1 MRITNKIMQNN
12 TLYNINQNKILQDKL
27 NTQITTKKKVTKPS
41 DDPVVAIR
49 SLRLRS
55 NLSQVSQYNEKNIP
69 DAEQWLEL
77 TESAIQS
84 TVDVV
89 SGMITEFQR
98 GSKSNLQT
106 SDRAVILE
114 SLKQLRDEVYATGD
128 SDFAGRTIFT
138 GYRTDTKLSFTEDT
152 TQEYVINE
160 QITSQAIDTQTYVDM
175 GTLTTLNE
183 TNYNSADMSTEQDVE
198 MYQIHRIR
206 LAYENLDAG
215 MVPTISQAIGYDEN
229 GDTIYQSLGN
239 VTTISLEGD
248 VDPYRVVSDSDYEDA
263 DGNALYDANAII
275 FVPETGEL
283 LFGPEALKDVQALDP
298 AQEIKI
304 TYQKSE
310 WADNDLRPEHYFAC
324 SSNGIDYNA
333 EYLTKVGTTAK
344 QVIEYDVGFNQQ
356 LQVNTTADEVYLHGV
371 GRAVDEALDLLD
383 QMDKIDATVAKL
395 ESMVDNDAYDQDV
408 VAAKLAAAKK
418 AQTYMEDTL
427 QKTFESGITEM
438 QGYLD
443 TVNMAYT
450 TVGNRS
456 LRLTLI
462 ENRLGNQQTAFETLT
477 SENEDADIA
486 DLAVQL
492 SSAELTYDAALA
504 ATGKLLQTSLMNY
517 I

>member
-69 DAEQWLEL
+69 DAEQWLSL

-98 GSKSNLQT
+98 GSKSNLQP

-128 SDFAGRTIFT
+128 SDYAGRTIFT
-138 GYRTDTKLSFTEDT
+138 GYRTDTKLSFTADT
-152 TQEYVINE
+152 RKEYTISE
-160 QITSQAIDTQTYVDM
+160 QLSNADIDTKTYVDM
-175 GTLTTLNE
+175 GKLPTLNE
-183 TNYNSADMSTEQDVE
+183 TNFNDATMTSEQEVDTYE
-198 MYQIHRIR
+198 IHRIR
-206 LAYENLDAG
+206 LAYDKLSEN
-215 MVPTISQAIGYDEN
+215 MVPTIHQAIGYDAD
-229 GDTIYQSLGN
+229 GKTLYQSLGT
-239 VTTISLEGD
+239 VTTMSINGTD
-248 VDPYRVVSDSDYEDA
+248 DPYRVVSDPDYSGYNA
-263 DGNALYDANAII
+263 DAII

-283 LFGPEALKDVQALDP
+283 LLGDTAYKAIQALEP
-298 AQEIKI
+298 AQEIKV
-304 TYQKSE
+304 TYQKE
-310 WADNDLRPEHYFAC
+310 KWMDGDLRPEHYFAC
-324 SSNGIDYNA
+324 SSDGIDYNA
-333 EYLTKVGTTAK
+333 EYLTKKGNTEK

-356 LQVNTTADEVYLHGV
+356 LQVNTTADEVFLHGI

-383 QMDKIDATVAKL
+383 KMYKIDAVVNKL
-395 ESMVDNDAYDQDV
+395 EAMAKSDAYDKTAV
-408 VAAKLAAAKK
+408 EAKLAAAKK

-427 QKTFESGITEM
+427 QKTFEGGITEM

-443 TVNMAYT
+443 KVNMAYT

-462 ENRLGNQQTAFETLT
+462 ENRLGNQQTSFETLT

-486 DLAVQL
+486 ELAVQL

>member
-77 TESAIQS
+77 TESAVQS

-89 SGMITEFQR
+89 TNMITEFQR

-128 SDFAGRTIFT
+128 ADFAGRTIFT
-138 GYRTDTKLSFTEDT
+138 GYRTDTKLSFTADT
-152 TQEYVINE
+152 TQEYIINE
-160 QITSQAIDTQTYVDM
+160 QVNNTCIDSQIYVDT
-175 GTLTTLNE
+175 GKLTTLNE
-183 TNYNSADMSTEQDVE
+183 TNFNNADMTTEQDVDRYE
-198 MYQIHRIR
+198 VHRIR
-206 LAYENLDAG
+206 LAYEDLDDG

-229 GDTIYQSLGN
+229 GKTVYASLGN
-239 VTTISLEGD
+239 VTTMSATGD
-248 VDPYRVVSDSDYEDA
+248 TDPYRVVA
-263 DGNALYDANAII
+263 DPEYDAYDPDAII

-283 LFGPEALKDVQALDP
+283 LLGKTAHTALQALDP

-310 WADNDLRPEHYFAC
+310 WKDNDLRPEHYFAC

-333 EYLTKVGTTAK
+333 EYMTKVGTSAK

-356 LQVNTTADEVYLHGV
+356 LQVNTTADEVYLHGI
-371 GRAVDEALDLLD
+371 GRAVDEMLVMLDEL
-383 QMDKIDATVAKL
+383 DKIDATVAKL
-395 ESMVDNDAYDQDV
+395 EGMVGNENYNQDEV
-408 VAAKLAAAKK
+408 EAKLAAAEK
-418 AQTYMEDTL
+418 AQTYMKDMI
-427 QKTFESGITEM
+427 QRNFENGITEM

-450 TVGNRS
+450 TIGNRS
-456 LRLTLI
+456 LRLELI

>member
-89 SGMITEFQR
+89 SNMITEFQR

-160 QITSQAIDTQTYVDM
+160 QITNTDIDTQTYVDM
-175 GTLTTLNE
+175 GELTTLNE
-183 TNYNSADMSTEQDVE
+183 TNYNSADMTTEQEVE
-198 MYQIHRIR
+198 MYEIHRIR
-206 LAYENLDAG
+206 LAYENLDDG
-215 MVPTISQAIGYDEN
+215 MVPTINQAIGYDEN
-229 GDTIYQSLGN
+229 GKTLYQSLGT
-239 VTTISLEGD
+239 VTTMSANGAT
-248 VDPYRVVSDSDYEDA
+248 DPYRVVSDPNYADYDP
-263 DGNALYDANAII
+263 DAII

-283 LFGPEALKDVQALDP
+283 LLGETAYTAMQALDP

-333 EYLTKVGTTAK
+333 EYLTKVGNTAK

-356 LQVNTTADEVYLHGV
+356 LQVNTTADEVYLHGI

-383 QMDKIDATVAKL
+383 QMDKIDAVVAKL
-395 ESMVDNDAYDQDV
+395 EGMVGNEAYDQDTV
-408 VAAKLAAAKK
+408 EAKLAAAKK

>member
-77 TESAIQS
+77 TESAIQT

-89 SGMITEFQR
+89 ANMITEFQR

-138 GYRTDTKLSFTEDT
+138 GYRTDTKLSFNEDT

-160 QITSQAIDTQTYVDM
+160 QLTPQSIDTQTYVDM
-175 GTLTTLNE
+175 GELTTVNE
-183 TNYNSADMSTEQDVE
+183 TNYNSADMTTEQQVDK
-198 MYQIHRIR
+198 YQIHRIR
-206 LAYENLDAG
+206 LAYENLDEG
-215 MVPTISQAIGYDEN
+215 MVPTVQQAIGHDAEGKTLYA
-229 GDTIYQSLGN
+229 SLGN
-239 VTTISLEGD
+239 VTTVSLAGD
-248 VDPYRVVSDSDYEDA
+248 VDPYRVVSDPAYGDYNEDA
-263 DGNALYDANAII
+263 IV

-283 LFGPEALKDVQALDP
+283 LFGPAALESVQALDP

-304 TYQKSE
+304 TYQKSK
-310 WADNDLRPEHYFAC
+310 WADTDLRPEHYFAC
-324 SSNGIDYNA
+324 SSNGIEYNA
-333 EYLTKVGTTAK
+333 EYLTKAGNTAK

-356 LQVNTTADEVYLHGV
+356 LQVNTTADEVYIHGI

-383 QMDKIDATVAKL
+383 KMDKIDAAVAKL
-395 ESMVDNDAYDQDV
+395 EGMIGNAAYDQKAV
-408 VAAKLAAAKK
+408 EEKLAAAKK

-427 QKTFESGITEM
+427 QRTFESGITEM

-462 ENRLGNQQTAFETLT
+462 ENRLGNQQTAFQTLT
-477 SENEDADIA
+477 SENEDADLA

>member
-69 DAEQWLEL
+69 DAEQWIEL
-77 TESAIQS
+77 TESAVQS

-89 SGMITEFQR
+89 TGMINEFQR
-98 GSKSNLQT
+98 GSKSNLQP

-138 GYRTDTKLSFTEDT
+138 GYRTDTKLSFTEET
-152 TQEYVINE
+152 TKEYVINE
-160 QITSQAIDTQTYVDM
+160 QITNTEIDTQTYVDM
-175 GTLTTLNE
+175 GKLETLNE
-183 TNYNSADMSTEQDVE
+183 TNFNSADMTTEQQVDIYE
-198 MYQIHRIR
+198 IHRIR
-206 LAYENLDAG
+206 LAYENVDAG
-215 MVPTISQAIGYDEN
+215 MVPTISQAIGSDEN
-229 GDTIYQSLGN
+229 GKTIYQSLGN
-239 VTTISLEGD
+239 VTVMSANGATN
-248 VDPYRVVSDSDYEDA
+248 PYTEITKQPDA
-263 DGNALYDANAII
+263 IYFI
-275 FVPETGEL
+275 PETGEL
-283 LFGPEALKDVQALDP
+283 LLGDNAYKNLQALDP
-298 AQEIKI
+298 AQEIKV
-304 TYQKSE
+304 TYQKSKWE
-310 WADNDLRPEHYFAC
+310 DNDLRPEHYFAC
-324 SSNGIDYNA
+324 SSEGIDYNA
-333 EYLTKVGTTAK
+333 EYLTKVGKTKK

-356 LQVNTTADEVYLHGV
+356 LQVNTTADEVYLHGI

-383 QMDKIDATVAKL
+383 RLEKIDAVVTKL
-395 ESMVDNDAYDQDV
+395 EGMVGNEAYDQATV
-408 VAAKLAAAKK
+408 EAKLNAAKK
-418 AQTYMEDTL
+418 AQTYMEDTV

-443 TVNMAYT
+443 KVNMAYT
-450 TVGNRS
+450 TIGNRS

>member
-77 TESAIQS
+77 TESAVQS

-89 SGMITEFQR
+89 SSMITEFQR
-98 GSKSNLQT
+98 GSKSNLQP
-106 SDRAVILE
+106 SDRAIILE
-114 SLKQLRDEVYATGD
+114 SLEQLRDEVYATGD

-138 GYRTDTKLSFTEDT
+138 GYRTDTKLSFTSET
-152 TQEYVINE
+152 TKEYVINE
-160 QITSQAIDTQTYVDM
+160 QITNVDLDTQTYGDM
-175 GTLTTLNE
+175 GKLTTLNE
-183 TNYNSADMSTEQDVE
+183 SNFSNADMTSEQEVDRYE
-198 MYQIHRIR
+198 IHRIR
-206 LAYENLDAG
+206 LAYENLDDG
-215 MVPTISQAIGYDEN
+215 MVPTINQAIGFDEN
-229 GDTIYQSLGN
+229 GKTLYSSLGT
-239 VTTISLEGD
+239 VTTMSANGTT
-248 VDPYRVVSDSDYEDA
+248 DPYKAISEA
-263 DGNALYDANAII
+263 GNEEAIF

-283 LFGPEALKDVQALDP
+283 LLGSKIYSDLQELDP

-304 TYQKSE
+304 TYQKSK

-324 SSNGIDYNA
+324 SSEGVDYNA
-333 EYLTKVGTTAK
+333 EYLTRVGKTQK

-356 LQVNTTADEVYLHGV
+356 LQVNTTADEVYLHGI

-383 QMDKIDATVAKL
+383 RLDKIDAVVAKL
-395 ESMVDNDAYDQDV
+395 EGMVGNENYDQEQV
-408 VAAKLAAAKK
+408 EAKLAAAKK
-418 AQTYMEDTL
+418 AQTYMEDTV
-427 QKTFESGITEM
+427 QRTFESGITEM

-450 TVGNRS
+450 TIGNRS

-492 SSAELTYDAALA
+492 SSAELTYNASLA

>member
-69 DAEQWLEL
+69 DAEQWIEL
-77 TESAIQS
+77 TESAVQS

-89 SGMITEFQR
+89 TGMINEFQR
-98 GSKSNLQT
+98 GSKSNLQP

-114 SLKQLRDEVYATGD
+114 SLKQYRDEVYATGD

-138 GYRTDTKLSFTEDT
+138 GYRTDTKLSFTEET
-152 TQEYVINE
+152 TKEYVINE
-160 QITSQAIDTQTYVDM
+160 QITNTEIDTQTYVDM
-175 GTLTTLNE
+175 GKLETLNE
-183 TNYNSADMSTEQDVE
+183 TNFNSADMTTEQQVDIYE
-198 MYQIHRIR
+198 IHRIR
-206 LAYENLDAG
+206 LAYENVDAG
-215 MVPTISQAIGYDEN
+215 MVPTISQAIGSDEN
-229 GDTIYQSLGN
+229 GKTIYQSLGN
-239 VTTISLEGD
+239 VTVMSANGATN
-248 VDPYRVVSDSDYEDA
+248 PYTEITKQP
-263 DGNALYDANAII
+263 GAIYFI
-275 FVPETGEL
+275 PETGEL
-283 LFGPEALKDVQALDP
+283 LLGDNAYKNLQALDP
-298 AQEIKI
+298 AQEIKV
-304 TYQKSE
+304 TYQKSKWE
-310 WADNDLRPEHYFAC
+310 DNDLRPEHYFAC
-324 SSNGIDYNA
+324 SSEGIDYNA
-333 EYLTKVGTTAK
+333 EYLTKAGKTQK

-356 LQVNTTADEVYLHGV
+356 IQVNTTADEVYFHGI

-383 QMDKIDATVAKL
+383 RLEKIDAVVTKL
-395 ESMVDNDAYDQDV
+395 EGMVGNEAYDQATV
-408 VAAKLAAAKK
+408 EAKLNAAKK
-418 AQTYMEDTL
+418 AQTYMEDTV

-443 TVNMAYT
+443 KVNMAYT
-450 TVGNRS
+450 TIGNRS

>member
-55 NLSQVSQYNEKNIP
+55 NLSQVTQYNEKNIP
-69 DAEQWLEL
+69 DAEQWIEL
-77 TESAIQS
+77 TESAVQS

-89 SGMITEFQR
+89 TGMINEFQR
-98 GSKSNLQT
+98 GSKSNLQP

-114 SLKQLRDEVYATGD
+114 SLKQYRDEVYATGD

-138 GYRTDTKLSFTEDT
+138 GYRTDTKLSFTEET
-152 TQEYVINE
+152 TKEYVINE
-160 QITSQAIDTQTYVDM
+160 QITNTEIDTQTYVDM
-175 GTLTTLNE
+175 GKLETLNE
-183 TNYNSADMSTEQDVE
+183 TNFDSADMTTEQQVDTYE
-198 MYQIHRIR
+198 IHRIR
-206 LAYENLDAG
+206 LAYENVDAG

-229 GDTIYQSLGN
+229 GKTIYQSLGN
-239 VTTISLEGD
+239 VTVMSANGATN
-248 VDPYRVVSDSDYEDA
+248 PYTEITKQPDA
-263 DGNALYDANAII
+263 IYFI
-275 FVPETGEL
+275 PETGEL
-283 LFGPEALKDVQALDP
+283 LLGDNAYKNLQALDP
-298 AQEIKI
+298 AQEIKV

-310 WADNDLRPEHYFAC
+310 WADGDLRPEHYFSC
-324 SSNGIDYNA
+324 SSDGIDYNA
-333 EYLTKVGTTAK
+333 EYLTKVGKTQK

-356 LQVNTTADEVYLHGV
+356 LQVNTTADEVYFHGI
-371 GRAVDEALDLLD
+371 GRAVDEALELLD
-383 QMDKIDATVAKL
+383 RLEKIDAVVTKL
-395 ESMVDNDAYDQDV
+395 EGMVGNDAYDQTTV
-408 VAAKLAAAKK
+408 EEKLNAAKK
-418 AQTYMEDTL
+418 AQTYMEDTV

-443 TVNMAYT
+443 KVNMAYT
-450 TVGNRS
+450 TIGNRS

>member
-77 TESAIQS
+77 TESAVQS

-89 SGMITEFQR
+89 TNMITEFQR

-128 SDFAGRTIFT
+128 ADFAGRTIFT
-138 GYRTDTKLSFTEDT
+138 GYRTDTKLSFTADT
-152 TQEYVINE
+152 TQEYIINE
-160 QITSQAIDTQTYVDM
+160 QVNNTCIDSQIYVDT
-175 GTLTTLNE
+175 GKLTTLNE
-183 TNYNSADMSTEQDVE
+183 TNFNNADMTTEQEVDRYEV
-198 MYQIHRIR
+198 HRIR
-206 LAYENLDAG
+206 LAYEDLDDG
-215 MVPTISQAIGYDEN
+215 MVPTISQAIGFDEN
-229 GDTIYQSLGN
+229 GKTVYASLGN
-239 VTTISLEGD
+239 VTTMSATGD
-248 VDPYRVVSDSDYEDA
+248 TDPYRVVA
-263 DGNALYDANAII
+263 DPEYDAYDPDAII

-283 LFGPEALKDVQALDP
+283 LLGKTAHTALQALDP

-310 WADNDLRPEHYFAC
+310 WKDNDLRPEHYFAC

-333 EYLTKVGTTAK
+333 EYMTKVGTSAK

-356 LQVNTTADEVYLHGV
+356 LQVNTTADEVYLHGI
-371 GRAVDEALDLLD
+371 GRAVDEMLVMLDEL
-383 QMDKIDATVAKL
+383 DKIDATVAKL
-395 ESMVDNDAYDQDV
+395 EGMVGNENYNQDEV
-408 VAAKLAAAKK
+408 EAKLAAAEK
-418 AQTYMEDTL
+418 AQTYMKDMI
-427 QKTFESGITEM
+427 QRNFENGITEM

-450 TVGNRS
+450 TIGNRS
-456 LRLTLI
+456 LRLELI

>member
-69 DAEQWLEL
+69 DAEQWIEL
-77 TESAIQS
+77 TESAVQS

-89 SGMITEFQR
+89 TGMINEFQR
-98 GSKSNLQT
+98 GSKSNLQP

-114 SLKQLRDEVYATGD
+114 SLKQFRDEVYATGD

-138 GYRTDTKLSFTEDT
+138 GYRTDTKLSFTEET
-152 TQEYVINE
+152 TKKYVINE
-160 QITSQAIDTQTYVDM
+160 QITNTEIDTQTYVDM
-175 GTLTTLNE
+175 GKLETLNE
-183 TNYNSADMSTEQDVE
+183 TNFNSADMTTEQQVDIYE
-198 MYQIHRIR
+198 IHRIR
-206 LAYENLDAG
+206 LAYENVDAG
-215 MVPTISQAIGYDEN
+215 MVPTISQAIGSDEN
-229 GDTIYQSLGN
+229 GKTIYQSLGN
-239 VTTISLEGD
+239 VMVMSANGATN
-248 VDPYRVVSDSDYEDA
+248 PYTEITKQP
-263 DGNALYDANAII
+263 GAIYFI
-275 FVPETGEL
+275 PETGEL
-283 LFGPEALKDVQALDP
+283 LLGDNAYKNLQALDP
-298 AQEIKI
+298 AQEIKV
-304 TYQKSE
+304 TYQKSK

-324 SSNGIDYNA
+324 SSEGVDYNA
-333 EYLTKVGTTAK
+333 EYLTKVGKTQK

-356 LQVNTTADEVYLHGV
+356 LQVNTTADEVYFHGI
-371 GRAVDEALDLLD
+371 GRAVDEALELLD
-383 QMDKIDATVAKL
+383 RLEKIDAVVTKL
-395 ESMVDNDAYDQDV
+395 EGMVDNDAYDQATV
-408 VAAKLAAAKK
+408 EAKLNAAKK
-418 AQTYMEDTL
+418 AQTYMEDTV

-443 TVNMAYT
+443 KVNMAYT
-450 TVGNRS
+450 TIGNRS

>member
-77 TESAIQS
+77 TESAVQT

-89 SGMITEFQR
+89 ANMITEFQR

-138 GYRTDTKLSFTEDT
+138 GYRTDTKLSFNEAA

-160 QITSQAIDTQTYVDM
+160 QLTNQDIDTQTYVDM
-175 GTLTTLNE
+175 GKLTSLNE
-183 TNYNSADMSTEQDVE
+183 TNYNGADMTTEQDVE
-198 MYQIHRIR
+198 KYEIHRIR
-206 LAYENLDAG
+206 LAYENLDDG
-215 MVPTISQAIGYDEN
+215 MVPTINQAIGYDAD
-229 GDTIYQSLGN
+229 GKTLYASLGN
-239 VTTISLEGD
+239 VTTMSASGT
-248 VDPYRVVSDSDYEDA
+248 VDPYRVVSDPDYANYDA
-263 DGNALYDANAII
+263 DAII

-283 LFGPEALKDVQALDP
+283 LLGDTAYTAMQALDP

-304 TYQKSE
+304 TYQKSQ
-310 WADNDLRPEHYFAC
+310 WVDGDLRPEHYFAC
-324 SSNGIDYNA
+324 ESNGIEYNA
-333 EYLTKVGTTAK
+333 EYLTKVGNTAK

-356 LQVNTTADEVYLHGV
+356 LQVNTTADEVYIHGI
-371 GRAVDEALDLLD
+371 GRVVDEALDLLD
-383 QMDKIDATVAKL
+383 QMDKIDAVVAKL
-395 ESMVDNDAYDQDV
+395 EGMVDNVAYDQATV
-408 VAAKLAAAKK
+408 EAKLAAAKK

-427 QKTFESGITEM
+427 QRTFESGITEM

-450 TVGNRS
+450 TIGNRS

-477 SENEDADIA
+477 SENEDADLA

>member
-1 MRITNKIMQNN
+1 M
-12 TLYNINQNKILQDKL
+12 
-27 NTQITTKKKVTKPS
+27 
-41 DDPVVAIR
+41 AIR

-77 TESAIQS
+77 TESAVQS

-89 SGMITEFQR
+89 TNMITEFQR

-128 SDFAGRTIFT
+128 ADFAGRTIFT
-138 GYRTDTKLSFTEDT
+138 GYRTDTKLSFTADT
-152 TQEYVINE
+152 TQEYIINE
-160 QITSQAIDTQTYVDM
+160 QVNNTCIDSQIYVDT
-175 GTLTTLNE
+175 GKLTTLNE
-183 TNYNSADMSTEQDVE
+183 TNFNSADMTTEQEVDRYEV
-198 MYQIHRIR
+198 HRIR
-206 LAYENLDAG
+206 LAYEDLDDG
-215 MVPTISQAIGYDEN
+215 MVPTISQAIGFDEN
-229 GDTIYQSLGN
+229 GKTVYASLGN
-239 VTTISLEGD
+239 VTTMSATGD
-248 VDPYRVVSDSDYEDA
+248 TDPYRVVA
-263 DGNALYDANAII
+263 DPEYDAYDPDAII

-283 LFGPEALKDVQALDP
+283 LLGKTAHTALQALDP

-310 WADNDLRPEHYFAC
+310 WKDNDLRPEHYFAC

-333 EYLTKVGTTAK
+333 EYMTKVGTSAK

-356 LQVNTTADEVYLHGV
+356 LQVNTTADEVYLHGI
-371 GRAVDEALDLLD
+371 GRAVDEMLVMLDEL
-383 QMDKIDATVAKL
+383 DKIDATVAKL
-395 ESMVDNDAYDQDV
+395 EGMVGNENYNQDEV
-408 VAAKLAAAKK
+408 EAKLAAAEK
-418 AQTYMEDTL
+418 AQTYMKDMI
-427 QKTFESGITEM
+427 QRNFENGITEM

-450 TVGNRS
+450 TIGNRS
-456 LRLTLI
+456 LRLELI

>member
-77 TESAIQS
+77 TESAVQS

-89 SGMITEFQR
+89 TNMITEFQR

-128 SDFAGRTIFT
+128 ADFAGRTIFT
-138 GYRTDTKLSFTEDT
+138 GYRTDTKLSFTADT
-152 TQEYVINE
+152 TQEYIINE
-160 QITSQAIDTQTYVDM
+160 QVNNTCIDSQIYVDT
-175 GTLTTLNE
+175 GKLTTLNE
-183 TNYNSADMSTEQDVE
+183 TNFNSADMTTEQEVDRYEV
-198 MYQIHRIR
+198 HRIR
-206 LAYENLDAG
+206 LAYEDLDDG
-215 MVPTISQAIGYDEN
+215 MVPTISQAIGFDEN
-229 GDTIYQSLGN
+229 GKTVYASLGN
-239 VTTISLEGD
+239 VTTMSATGD
-248 VDPYRVVSDSDYEDA
+248 TDPYRVVA
-263 DGNALYDANAII
+263 DPEYDAYDPDAII

-283 LFGPEALKDVQALDP
+283 LLGKTAHTALQALDP

-310 WADNDLRPEHYFAC
+310 WKDNDLRPEHYFAC

-333 EYLTKVGTTAK
+333 EYMTKVGTSAK

-356 LQVNTTADEVYLHGV
+356 LQVNTTADEVYLHGI
-371 GRAVDEALDLLD
+371 GRAVDEMLVMLDEL
-383 QMDKIDATVAKL
+383 DKIDATVAKL
-395 ESMVDNDAYDQDV
+395 EGMVGNENYNQDEV
-408 VAAKLAAAKK
+408 EAKLAAAEK
-418 AQTYMEDTL
+418 AQTYMKDMI
-427 QKTFESGITEM
+427 QRNFENGITEM

-450 TVGNRS
+450 TIGNRS
-456 LRLTLI
+456 LRLELI

>member
-69 DAEQWLEL
+69 DAEQWIEL
-77 TESAIQS
+77 TESAVQS

-89 SGMITEFQR
+89 TGMINEFQR
-98 GSKSNLQT
+98 GSKSNLQP

-138 GYRTDTKLSFTEDT
+138 GYRTDTKLSFTEET
-152 TQEYVINE
+152 TKEYVINE
-160 QITSQAIDTQTYVDM
+160 QITNTEIDTQTYVDM
-175 GTLTTLNE
+175 GKLETLNE
-183 TNYNSADMSTEQDVE
+183 TNFNSADMTTEQQVDIYE
-198 MYQIHRIR
+198 IHRIR
-206 LAYENLDAG
+206 LAYENVDAG
-215 MVPTISQAIGYDEN
+215 MVPTISQAIGSDEN
-229 GDTIYQSLGN
+229 GKTIYQSLGN
-239 VTTISLEGD
+239 VTVMSANGATN
-248 VDPYRVVSDSDYEDA
+248 PYTEITKQPDA
-263 DGNALYDANAII
+263 IYFI
-275 FVPETGEL
+275 PETGEL
-283 LFGPEALKDVQALDP
+283 LLGDNAYKNLQALDP
-298 AQEIKI
+298 AQEIKV
-304 TYQKSE
+304 TYQKSK

-324 SSNGIDYNA
+324 SSEGIDYNA
-333 EYLTKVGTTAK
+333 EYLTKVGKTKK

-356 LQVNTTADEVYLHGV
+356 LQVNTTADEVYLHGI

-383 QMDKIDATVAKL
+383 RLEKIDAVVTKL
-395 ESMVDNDAYDQDV
+395 EGMVGNDAYDQTAV
-408 VAAKLAAAKK
+408 EAKLNAAKK
-418 AQTYMEDTL
+418 AQTYMEDTV

-443 TVNMAYT
+443 KVNMAYT
-450 TVGNRS
+450 TIGNRS

>member
-77 TESAIQS
+77 TESAVQS

-89 SGMITEFQR
+89 TSMINEFQR

-106 SDRAVILE
+106 SDRAIILE

-138 GYRTDTKLSFTEDT
+138 GYRTDMKLSFTAET

-160 QITSQAIDTQTYVDM
+160 QITNNDIDTQTYVDM
-175 GTLTTLNE
+175 GKLTSLNE
-183 TNYNSADMSTEQDVE
+183 TNFNSADMTTEQDVE
-198 MYQIHRIR
+198 RYEIHRIR
-206 LAYENLDAG
+206 LAYENLDDG
-215 MVPTISQAIGYDEN
+215 MVPTVHQAIGYDTD
-229 GDTIYQSLGN
+229 GKTLYQSLGN
-239 VTTISLEGD
+239 VTTMSISGD
-248 VDPYRVVSDSDYEDA
+248 TDPYRVVSDPNYAGYNA
-263 DGNALYDANAII
+263 DAII

-283 LFGPEALKDVQALDP
+283 LLGDTAYKAMQALDP

-304 TYQKSE
+304 TYQKSK
-310 WADNDLRPEHYFAC
+310 WADNDLRPEHYFSC

-333 EYLTKVGTTAK
+333 EYLTRVGKTTK

-356 LQVNTTADEVYLHGV
+356 IQVNTTADEVYFHGV

-383 QMDKIDATVAKL
+383 RLDKIDAVVAKL
-395 ESMVDNDAYDQDV
+395 EGMVGNENYDQTEV
-408 VAAKLAAAKK
+408 EAKIAAAKK
-418 AQTYMEDTL
+418 AQTYMEDTI

-443 TVNMAYT
+443 KVNMAYT
-450 TVGNRS
+450 TIGNRS

>member
-55 NLSQVSQYNEKNIP
+55 NLSQVTQYNEKNIP
-69 DAEQWLEL
+69 DAEQWIEL
-77 TESAIQS
+77 TESAVQS

-89 SGMITEFQR
+89 TGMFNEFQR
-98 GSKSNLQT
+98 GSKSNLQP

-114 SLKQLRDEVYATGD
+114 SLKQYRDEVYATGD

-138 GYRTDTKLSFTEDT
+138 GYRTDTKLSFTEET
-152 TQEYVINE
+152 TKEYVINE
-160 QITSQAIDTQTYVDM
+160 QITNTEIDTQTYVDM
-175 GTLTTLNE
+175 GKLETLNE
-183 TNYNSADMSTEQDVE
+183 TNFDSADMTTEQQVDTYE
-198 MYQIHRIR
+198 IHRIR
-206 LAYENLDAG
+206 LAYENVDAG

-229 GDTIYQSLGN
+229 GKTIYQSLGN
-239 VTTISLEGD
+239 VTVMSANGATN
-248 VDPYRVVSDSDYEDA
+248 PYTEITKQPDA
-263 DGNALYDANAII
+263 IYFI
-275 FVPETGEL
+275 PETGEL
-283 LFGPEALKDVQALDP
+283 LLGDNAYKNLQALDP
-298 AQEIKI
+298 AQEIKV

-310 WADNDLRPEHYFAC
+310 WADGDLRPEHYFSC
-324 SSNGIDYNA
+324 SSDGIDYNA
-333 EYLTKVGTTAK
+333 EYLTKVGKTQK

-356 LQVNTTADEVYLHGV
+356 LQVNTTADEVYFHGI
-371 GRAVDEALDLLD
+371 GRAVDEALELLD
-383 QMDKIDATVAKL
+383 RLEKIDAVVTKL
-395 ESMVDNDAYDQDV
+395 EGMVGNDAYDQTTV
-408 VAAKLAAAKK
+408 EEKLNAAKK
-418 AQTYMEDTL
+418 AQTYMEDTV

-443 TVNMAYT
+443 KVNMAYT
-450 TVGNRS
+450 TIGNRS

>member
-41 DDPVVAIR
+41 DDPVMAIR

-77 TESAIQS
+77 TESAVQS

-89 SGMITEFQR
+89 SSMITEFQR
-98 GSKSNLQT
+98 GSKSNLQP
-106 SDRAVILE
+106 SDRAIILE
-114 SLKQLRDEVYATGD
+114 SLEQLRDEVYATGD

-138 GYRTDTKLSFTEDT
+138 GYRTDTKLSFTSET
-152 TQEYVINE
+152 TKEYVINE
-160 QITSQAIDTQTYVDM
+160 QITNVDLDTQTYVDM
-175 GTLTTLNE
+175 GKLTTLNE
-183 TNYNSADMSTEQDVE
+183 SNFSNADMTSEQEVDRYE
-198 MYQIHRIR
+198 IHRIR
-206 LAYENLDAG
+206 LAYENLDDG
-215 MVPTISQAIGYDEN
+215 MVPTINQAIGFDEN
-229 GDTIYQSLGN
+229 GKTLYSSLGT
-239 VTTISLEGD
+239 VTTMSANGTT
-248 VDPYRVVSDSDYEDA
+248 DPYKAISEA
-263 DGNALYDANAII
+263 GNEEAIF

-283 LFGPEALKDVQALDP
+283 LLGSKIYSDLQELDP

-304 TYQKSE
+304 TYQKSK

-324 SSNGIDYNA
+324 SSEGVDYNA
-333 EYLTKVGTTAK
+333 EYLTRVGKTQK

-356 LQVNTTADEVYLHGV
+356 LQVNTTADEVYLHGI

-383 QMDKIDATVAKL
+383 RLDKIDAVVAKL
-395 ESMVDNDAYDQDV
+395 EGMVGNENYDQEQV
-408 VAAKLAAAKK
+408 EAKLAAAKK
-418 AQTYMEDTL
+418 AQTYMEDTV
-427 QKTFESGITEM
+427 QRTFESGITEM

-450 TVGNRS
+450 TIGNRS

-492 SSAELTYDAALA
+492 SSAELTYNASLA

>member
-69 DAEQWLEL
+69 DAEQWIEL
-77 TESAIQS
+77 TESAVQS

-89 SGMITEFQR
+89 TGMINEFQR
-98 GSKSNLQT
+98 GSKSNLQP

-114 SLKQLRDEVYATGD
+114 SLKQYRDEVYATGD

-138 GYRTDTKLSFTEDT
+138 GYRTDTKLSFTEET
-152 TQEYVINE
+152 TKEYVINE
-160 QITSQAIDTQTYVDM
+160 QITNTEIDTQTYVDM
-175 GTLTTLNE
+175 GKLETLNE
-183 TNYNSADMSTEQDVE
+183 TNFNSADMTTEQQVDAYE
-198 MYQIHRIR
+198 IHRIR
-206 LAYENLDAG
+206 LAYENVDAG
-215 MVPTISQAIGYDEN
+215 MVPTISQAIGSDEN
-229 GDTIYQSLGN
+229 GKTIYQSLGN
-239 VTTISLEGD
+239 VTVMSANGATN
-248 VDPYRVVSDSDYEDA
+248 PYTEITKQPDA
-263 DGNALYDANAII
+263 IYFI
-275 FVPETGEL
+275 PETGEL
-283 LFGPEALKDVQALDP
+283 LLGDNAYKNLQALDP

-304 TYQKSE
+304 TYQKSKWE
-310 WADNDLRPEHYFAC
+310 DNDLRPEHYFAC
-324 SSNGIDYNA
+324 SSEGVDYNA
-333 EYLTKVGTTAK
+333 EYLTKVGKTKK

-356 LQVNTTADEVYLHGV
+356 LQVNTTADEVYLHGI

-383 QMDKIDATVAKL
+383 RLEKIDAVVTKL
-395 ESMVDNDAYDQDV
+395 EGMVGNEAYDQATV
-408 VAAKLAAAKK
+408 EAKLNAAKK
-418 AQTYMEDTL
+418 AQTYMEDTV

-443 TVNMAYT
+443 KVNMAYT
-450 TVGNRS
+450 TIGNRS

>member
-77 TESAIQS
+77 TESAVQS

-89 SGMITEFQR
+89 TSMITEFQR

-128 SDFAGRTIFT
+128 ADFAGRTIFT
-138 GYRTDTKLSFTEDT
+138 GYRTDTKLSFTSDT

-160 QITSQAIDTQTYVDM
+160 QVTNTCIDSQIYVDT
-175 GTLTTLNE
+175 GKLTTLNE
-183 TNYNSADMSTEQDVE
+183 TNFNSADMTTEQDVDRYE
-198 MYQIHRIR
+198 VHRIR
-206 LAYENLDAG
+206 LAYEDLDDG

-229 GDTIYQSLGN
+229 GKTVYASLGN
-239 VTTISLEGD
+239 VTTMSATGD
-248 VDPYRVVSDSDYEDA
+248 TDPYRVVADPDYA
-263 DGNALYDANAII
+263 DYDPDAII

-283 LFGPEALKDVQALDP
+283 LLGETAHTALQALDP

-310 WADNDLRPEHYFAC
+310 WKDNDLRPEHYFAC

-333 EYLTKVGTTAK
+333 EYMTKVGTSAK

-356 LQVNTTADEVYLHGV
+356 LQVNTTADEVYLHGI
-371 GRAVDEALDLLD
+371 GRAVDEMLVMLDEL
-383 QMDKIDATVAKL
+383 DKIDATVEKL
-395 ESMVDNDAYDQDV
+395 EAMVGNENYDQTEV
-408 VAAKLAAAKK
+408 EAKLAAAQK
-418 AQTYMEDTL
+418 AQTYMKDMI
-427 QKTFESGITEM
+427 QRNFENGITEM

-450 TVGNRS
+450 TIGNRS
-456 LRLTLI
+456 LRLELV

-486 DLAVQL
+486 ELAVQL

>member
-77 TESAIQS
+77 TESAVQS

-89 SGMITEFQR
+89 TGMITEFQR

-106 SDRAVILE
+106 SDRAIILE

-138 GYRTDTKLSFTEDT
+138 GYRTDTKLSFAQDT
-152 TQEYVINE
+152 TQEYVIHE
-160 QITSQAIDTQTYVDM
+160 QLTNQDLDTQTYVDM
-175 GTLTTLNE
+175 GELTTLNE
-183 TNYNSADMSTEQDVE
+183 TNYNGAGMTSEQEVDR
-198 MYQIHRIR
+198 YQIHRIR

-215 MVPTISQAIGYDEN
+215 VVPTIQQGVGYDTE
-229 GDTIYQSLGN
+229 GKTIYQSLGN
-239 VTTISLEGD
+239 ITVMPSDGD
-248 VDPYRVVSDSDYEDA
+248 PNPYTEITKQPDA
-263 DGNALYDANAII
+263 IY

-283 LFGPEALKDVQALDP
+283 LFGDNMYKALQELDP
-298 AQEIKI
+298 AKEIKI

-333 EYLTKVGTTAK
+333 EYLTRVGNTKK

-356 LQVNTTADEVYLHGV
+356 LQVNTTADEVYLHGI

-383 QMDKIDATVAKL
+383 RLEKIDAVVAKL
-395 ESMVDNDAYDQDV
+395 EGMVDNDAYDQDEV
-408 VAAKLAAAKK
+408 EAKLNAAKK
-418 AQTYMEDTL
+418 AQTYMEDTV

-443 TVNMAYT
+443 KVNMAYT
-450 TVGNRS
+450 TIGNRS

-492 SSAELTYDAALA
+492 SSAELTYNASLA

>member
-89 SGMITEFQR
+89 SDMITEFQR
-98 GSKSNLQT
+98 GSKSSLQT
-106 SDRAVILE
+106 SDREVILE

-138 GYRTDTKLSFTEDT
+138 GYRTDTKLSFTADT

-160 QITSQAIDTQTYVDM
+160 QVTNTCIDNQTYVDT
-175 GTLTTLNE
+175 GKLTTLNE
-183 TNYNSADMSTEQDVE
+183 TNFNSADMTTEQDVE
-198 MYQIHRIR
+198 MYEIHRIR
-206 LAYENLDAG
+206 LAYDNLDDG

-229 GDTIYQSLGN
+229 GKTVYASLGD
-239 VTTISLEGD
+239 VTTMSASGTT
-248 VDPYRVVSDSDYEDA
+248 DPYRVVSDP
-263 DGNALYDANAII
+263 NYDAYDPDAII

-283 LFGPEALKDVQALDP
+283 LLGETAYTAMQALDP

-310 WADNDLRPEHYFAC
+310 WADGDLRPEHYFAC
-324 SSNGIDYNA
+324 SSNGIDYNS

-356 LQVNTTADEVYLHGV
+356 LQVNTTADEVYLHGI
-371 GRAVDEALDLLD
+371 GRAIDEMLVMLDELE
-383 QMDKIDATVAKL
+383 KIDATVAKL
-395 ESMVDNDAYDQDV
+395 EGMVGNDTYDQTEV
-408 VAAKLAAAKK
+408 EAKLAAAEK
-418 AQTYMEDTL
+418 AQTYMRDTI
-427 QKTFESGITEM
+427 QRNFENGITEM

>member
-89 SGMITEFQR
+89 SNMITEFQR

-138 GYRTDTKLSFTEDT
+138 GYRTDTKLSFAENT
-152 TQEYVINE
+152 TQKYVINE
-160 QITSQAIDTQTYVDM
+160 QLTNQDIDTQTYVDM
-175 GTLTTLNE
+175 GKLTTLNE
-183 TNYNSADMSTEQDVE
+183 TNYNDAAMTTEQQVE
-198 MYQIHRIR
+198 RYEIHRIR
-206 LAYENLDAG
+206 LAYENLDEG
-215 MVPTISQAIGYDEN
+215 MVPTINQAIGYDEN
-229 GDTIYQSLGN
+229 GKTLYQSIGN
-239 VTTISLEGD
+239 VTVMSANGTTN
-248 VDPYRVVSDSDYEDA
+248 PYTEITKQP
-263 DGNALYDANAII
+263 NAIY

-283 LFGPEALKDVQALDP
+283 LLGDTAYTQLQALDP
-298 AQEIKI
+298 AQEVKI

-310 WADNDLRPEHYFAC
+310 WADGDLRPEHYFAC
-324 SSNGIDYNA
+324 SSNGVDYNA
-333 EYLTKVGTTAK
+333 EYLTKVGNTQK

-356 LQVNTTADEVYLHGV
+356 LQVNTTADEVYLHGI

-383 QMDKIDATVAKL
+383 QMDKIDAVVAKL
-395 ESMVDNDAYDQDV
+395 KGMVGNDAYDQTTV
-408 VAAKLAAAKK
+408 EAKLAAAKK

-427 QKTFESGITEM
+427 QRTFESGITEM

-456 LRLTLI
+456 LRLTLV

>member
-12 TLYNINQNKILQDKL
+12 SLYNINQNKILQDKL

-77 TESAIQS
+77 TESAVQS

-89 SGMITEFQR
+89 TSMINEFQR

-106 SDRAVILE
+106 SDREVILE

-138 GYRTDTKLSFTEDT
+138 GYRTDMKLSFTEDT

-160 QITSQAIDTQTYVDM
+160 QLTNTDIDTQTYVDM
-175 GTLTTLNE
+175 GKLTSLNE
-183 TNYNSADMSTEQDVE
+183 TNFNSADMTTEQDVDRYE
-198 MYQIHRIR
+198 IHRIR
-206 LAYENLDAG
+206 LAYENLDDG
-215 MVPTISQAIGYDEN
+215 MVPTVHQAIGYDEE
-229 GDTIYQSLGN
+229 GQTLYQSLGN
-239 VTTISLEGD
+239 VTTLSVNGD
-248 VDPYRVVSDSDYEDA
+248 VDPYRVVSDPDYAEYNA
-263 DGNALYDANAII
+263 DAII

-283 LFGPEALKDVQALDP
+283 LLGDTAYKAMQALDP

-333 EYLTKVGTTAK
+333 EYMTRVGKTAK

-356 LQVNTTADEVYLHGV
+356 IQVNTTADEVYLHGV

-383 QMDKIDATVAKL
+383 RLDKIDAVVAKL
-395 ESMVDNDAYDQDV
+395 EGMVGNENYDQTEV
-408 VAAKLAAAKK
+408 EAKLSAAKK
-418 AQTYMEDTL
+418 AQTYMEDTV

-443 TVNMAYT
+443 KVNMAYT
-450 TVGNRS
+450 TIGNRS

-462 ENRLGNQQTAFETLT
+462 ENRLSNQQTAFETLT

>member
-77 TESAIQS
+77 TESAVQS

-89 SGMITEFQR
+89 TSMINEFQR

-106 SDRAVILE
+106 SDRAIILE

-138 GYRTDTKLSFTEDT
+138 GYRTDTKLSFTSET

-160 QITSQAIDTQTYVDM
+160 QVTNTEIDTQTYVDM
-175 GTLTTLNE
+175 GKLTSLNE
-183 TNYNSADMSTEQDVE
+183 TNFNSADMTTEQDVE
-198 MYQIHRIR
+198 RYEIHRIR
-206 LAYENLDAG
+206 LAYENLDDG
-215 MVPTISQAIGYDEN
+215 MVPTVQQAIGYDTEGN
-229 GDTIYQSLGN
+229 TLYQSLGN
-239 VTTISLEGD
+239 VTTMSANGD
-248 VDPYRVVSDSDYEDA
+248 VDPYRVVSDPNYADYDA
-263 DGNALYDANAII
+263 DAII

-283 LFGPEALKDVQALDP
+283 LLGDTAYKAMQALDP

-304 TYQKSE
+304 TYQKSQ

-333 EYLTKVGTTAK
+333 EYLTRTGKTQK

-356 LQVNTTADEVYLHGV
+356 IQVNTTADEVYLHGV

-383 QMDKIDATVAKL
+383 RLDKIDAVVAKL
-395 ESMVDNDAYDQDV
+395 EGMVGNENYDQTEV
-408 VAAKLAAAKK
+408 EAKISAAKK
-418 AQTYMEDTL
+418 AQTYMEDTI

-443 TVNMAYT
+443 KVNMAYT
-450 TVGNRS
+450 TIGNRS

>member
-84 TVDVV
+84 TVDVI
-89 SGMITEFQR
+89 SDMITEFQR
-98 GSKSNLQT
+98 GSKSSLQT
-106 SDRAVILE
+106 SDRNVILE

-138 GYRTDTKLSFTEDT
+138 GYRTDTKLSFATDT

-160 QITSQAIDTQTYVDM
+160 QVTNTCIDNQTYVDT
-175 GTLTTLNE
+175 GKLTTLNE
-183 TNYNSADMSTEQDVE
+183 TNFDSADMTTEQDVE

-206 LAYENLDAG
+206 LAYDNLDDG

-229 GDTIYQSLGN
+229 GKTVYASLGN
-239 VTTISLEGD
+239 VTTMSATGTT
-248 VDPYRVVSDSDYEDA
+248 DPYRVVSDPNYADYDP
-263 DGNALYDANAII
+263 DAII

-283 LFGPEALKDVQALDP
+283 LLGETAYTAMQALDP

-304 TYQKSE
+304 SYQKSE
-310 WADNDLRPEHYFAC
+310 WADGDLRPEHYFAC

-356 LQVNTTADEVYLHGV
+356 LQVNTTADEVYLHGI
-371 GRAVDEALDLLD
+371 GRAIDEMLVMLDELE
-383 QMDKIDATVAKL
+383 KIDATVVKL
-395 ESMVDNDAYDQDV
+395 EAMVGNEAYDQTEV
-408 VAAKLAAAKK
+408 EAKLAAAEK
-418 AQTYMEDTL
+418 AQTYMKDTI
-427 QKTFESGITEM
+427 QRNFENGITEM

-443 TVNMAYT
+443 KVNMAYT

-504 ATGKLLQTSLMNY
+504 ATGKLMQTSLMNY

>member
-89 SGMITEFQR
+89 SNMITEFQR

-160 QITSQAIDTQTYVDM
+160 QITNTDIDTQTYVDM
-175 GTLTTLNE
+175 GELTTLNE
-183 TNYNSADMSTEQDVE
+183 TNYNSADMTTEQEVE
-198 MYQIHRIR
+198 MYEIHRIR
-206 LAYENLDAG
+206 LAYENLDDG
-215 MVPTISQAIGYDEN
+215 MVPTIHQAIGYDEN
-229 GDTIYQSLGN
+229 GKTLYQSLGT
-239 VTTISLEGD
+239 VTTMPVDGTT
-248 VDPYRVVSDSDYEDA
+248 DPYRVVSDPNYADYDP
-263 DGNALYDANAII
+263 DAII

-283 LFGPEALKDVQALDP
+283 LLGETAYTAMQALDP

-333 EYLTKVGTTAK
+333 EYLTKVGNTAK

-356 LQVNTTADEVYLHGV
+356 LQVNTTADEVYLHGI

-383 QMDKIDATVAKL
+383 QMDKIDAVVAKL
-395 ESMVDNDAYDQDV
+395 EGMVGNEAYDQDTV
-408 VAAKLAAAKK
+408 EAKLAAAKK

>member
-89 SGMITEFQR
+89 SNMITEFQR

-138 GYRTDTKLSFTEDT
+138 GYRTDTKLSFAENT
-152 TQEYVINE
+152 TQKYVINE
-160 QITSQAIDTQTYVDM
+160 QLTNQDIDTQTYVDM
-175 GTLTTLNE
+175 GKLTTLNE
-183 TNYNSADMSTEQDVE
+183 TNYNDAAMTTEQQVE
-198 MYQIHRIR
+198 RYEIHRIR
-206 LAYENLDAG
+206 LAYENLDEG
-215 MVPTISQAIGYDEN
+215 MVPTINQAIGYDEN
-229 GDTIYQSLGN
+229 GKTLYQSIGN
-239 VTTISLEGD
+239 VTVMSANGTTN
-248 VDPYRVVSDSDYEDA
+248 PYTEITKQP
-263 DGNALYDANAII
+263 NAIY

-283 LFGPEALKDVQALDP
+283 LLGDTAYTQLQALDP
-298 AQEIKI
+298 AQEVKI

-310 WADNDLRPEHYFAC
+310 WADGDLRPEHYFAC
-324 SSNGIDYNA
+324 SSNGVDYNA
-333 EYLTKVGTTAK
+333 EYLTKVGNTQK

-356 LQVNTTADEVYLHGV
+356 LQVNTTADEVYLHGI

-383 QMDKIDATVAKL
+383 QMDKIDAVVAKL
-395 ESMVDNDAYDQDV
+395 EGMVGNDAYDQTTV
-408 VAAKLAAAKK
+408 EAKLAAAKK

-427 QKTFESGITEM
+427 QRTFESGITEM

-456 LRLTLI
+456 LRLTLV

>member
-77 TESAIQS
+77 TESAVQS

-89 SGMITEFQR
+89 TNMITEFQR

-138 GYRTDTKLSFTEDT
+138 GYRTDTKLSFTSST

-160 QITSQAIDTQTYVDM
+160 QVNNTCIDSQIYVDT
-175 GTLTTLNE
+175 GKLTTLNE
-183 TNYNSADMSTEQDVE
+183 TNFNSADMTTEQEVE
-198 MYQIHRIR
+198 RYEVHRIR
-206 LAYENLDAG
+206 LAYEDLDDG

-229 GDTIYQSLGN
+229 GKTVYASLGN
-239 VTTISLEGD
+239 VTTMSATGAT
-248 VDPYRVVSDSDYEDA
+248 DPYRVVA
-263 DGNALYDANAII
+263 DPEYANYDPDAII

-283 LFGPEALKDVQALDP
+283 LLGETAHTALQALDP

-310 WADNDLRPEHYFAC
+310 WKDNDLRPEHYFAC

-333 EYLTKVGTTAK
+333 EYMTKVGTSAK

-356 LQVNTTADEVYLHGV
+356 LQVNTTADEVYLHGI
-371 GRAVDEALDLLD
+371 GRAVDEMLVMLDELD
-383 QMDKIDATVAKL
+383 KVDATVAKL
-395 ESMVDNDAYDQDV
+395 ESMVGNENYNQEEV
-408 VAAKLAAAKK
+408 EAKLAAAEK
-418 AQTYMEDTL
+418 AQTYMKDMI
-427 QKTFESGITEM
+427 QRNFENGITEM

-450 TVGNRS
+450 TIGNRS
-456 LRLTLI
+456 LRLELI

>member
-77 TESAIQS
+77 TESAVQS

-89 SGMITEFQR
+89 TGMINEFQR
-98 GSKSNLQT
+98 GSKSNLQP
-106 SDRAVILE
+106 SNRAIILE
-114 SLKQLRDEVYATGD
+114 SLKQHRDEVYATGD

-138 GYRTDTKLSFTEDT
+138 GYRTDTKLSFTEET
-152 TQEYVINE
+152 TKEYVINE
-160 QITSQAIDTQTYVDM
+160 QITNTEIDTQTYVDM
-175 GTLTTLNE
+175 GKLETLNE
-183 TNYNSADMSTEQDVE
+183 TNFDSADMTTEQQVDTYE
-198 MYQIHRIR
+198 IHRIR
-206 LAYENLDAG
+206 LAYENVDAG

-229 GDTIYQSLGN
+229 GKTIYQSLGN
-239 VTTISLEGD
+239 VTVMSANGATN
-248 VDPYRVVSDSDYEDA
+248 PYTEITKQPDA
-263 DGNALYDANAII
+263 IYFI
-275 FVPETGEL
+275 PETGEL
-283 LFGPEALKDVQALDP
+283 LLGDNAYKNLQALDP
-298 AQEIKI
+298 AQEIKV

-310 WADNDLRPEHYFAC
+310 WADGDLRPEHYFSC
-324 SSNGIDYNA
+324 SSDGIDYNA
-333 EYLTKVGTTAK
+333 EYLTKVGKTQK

-356 LQVNTTADEVYLHGV
+356 LQVNTTADEVYFHGI
-371 GRAVDEALDLLD
+371 GRAVDEALELLD
-383 QMDKIDATVAKL
+383 RLEKIDAVVTKL
-395 ESMVDNDAYDQDV
+395 EGMVGNDAYDQTTV
-408 VAAKLAAAKK
+408 EEKLNAAKK
-418 AQTYMEDTL
+418 AQTYMEDTV

-443 TVNMAYT
+443 KVNMAYT
-450 TVGNRS
+450 TIGNRS

>member
-69 DAEQWLEL
+69 DAEQWIEL
-77 TESAIQS
+77 TESAVQS

-89 SGMITEFQR
+89 TGMINEFQR
-98 GSKSNLQT
+98 GSKSNLQP

-114 SLKQLRDEVYATGD
+114 SLKQYRDEVYATGD

-138 GYRTDTKLSFTEDT
+138 GYRTDTKLSFTEET
-152 TQEYVINE
+152 TKEYVINE
-160 QITSQAIDTQTYVDM
+160 QITNTEIDTQTYVDM
-175 GTLTTLNE
+175 GKLETLNE
-183 TNYNSADMSTEQDVE
+183 TNFNSADMTTEQQVDTYE
-198 MYQIHRIR
+198 IHRIR
-206 LAYENLDAG
+206 LAYENVDAG
-215 MVPTISQAIGYDEN
+215 MVPTISQAIGSDEN
-229 GDTIYQSLGN
+229 GKTIYQSLGN
-239 VTTISLEGD
+239 VTVMSANGATN
-248 VDPYRVVSDSDYEDA
+248 PYTEITKQPDA
-263 DGNALYDANAII
+263 IHFI
-275 FVPETGEL
+275 PETGEL
-283 LFGPEALKDVQALDP
+283 LLGDNAYKNLQALDP

-304 TYQKSE
+304 TYQKSKWE
-310 WADNDLRPEHYFAC
+310 DNDLRPEHYFAC
-324 SSNGIDYNA
+324 SSEGIDYNA
-333 EYLTKVGTTAK
+333 EYLTKVGKTKK

-356 LQVNTTADEVYLHGV
+356 LQVNTTADEVYLHGI

-383 QMDKIDATVAKL
+383 RLEKIDAVVTKL
-395 ESMVDNDAYDQDV
+395 EGMVGNEAYDQATV
-408 VAAKLAAAKK
+408 EAKLNAAKK
-418 AQTYMEDTL
+418 AQTYMEDTV

-443 TVNMAYT
+443 KVNMAYT
-450 TVGNRS
+450 TIGNRS

>member
-77 TESAIQS
+77 TESAVQS

-89 SGMITEFQR
+89 SSMITEFQR
-98 GSKSNLQT
+98 GSKSNLQP
-106 SDRAVILE
+106 SDRAIILE
-114 SLKQLRDEVYATGD
+114 SLEQLRDEVYATGD

-138 GYRTDTKLSFTEDT
+138 GYRTDTKLSFTSET
-152 TQEYVINE
+152 TKEYVINE
-160 QITSQAIDTQTYVDM
+160 QITNVDLDTQTYVDM
-175 GTLTTLNE
+175 GKLTTLNE
-183 TNYNSADMSTEQDVE
+183 SNFSNADMTSEQEVDRYE
-198 MYQIHRIR
+198 IHRIR
-206 LAYENLDAG
+206 LAYENLDDG
-215 MVPTISQAIGYDEN
+215 MVPTINQAIGFDEN
-229 GDTIYQSLGN
+229 GKTLYSSLGT
-239 VTTISLEGD
+239 VTTMSANGTT
-248 VDPYRVVSDSDYEDA
+248 DPYKAISEA
-263 DGNALYDANAII
+263 GNEEAIF

-283 LFGPEALKDVQALDP
+283 LLGSKIYSDLQELDP

-304 TYQKSE
+304 TYQKSK

-324 SSNGIDYNA
+324 SSEGVDYNA
-333 EYLTKVGTTAK
+333 EYLTRVGKTQK

-356 LQVNTTADEVYLHGV
+356 LQVNTTADEVYLHGI

-383 QMDKIDATVAKL
+383 RLDKIDAVVAKL
-395 ESMVDNDAYDQDV
+395 EGMVGNENYDQEQV
-408 VAAKLAAAKK
+408 EAKLAAAKK
-418 AQTYMEDTL
+418 AQTYMEDTV
-427 QKTFESGITEM
+427 QRTFESGITEM

-450 TVGNRS
+450 TIGNRS

-492 SSAELTYDAALA
+492 SSAELTYNASLA

>member
-77 TESAIQS
+77 TESAVQS

-89 SGMITEFQR
+89 TNMITEFQR

-138 GYRTDTKLSFTEDT
+138 GYRTDTKLSFTSAT

-160 QITSQAIDTQTYVDM
+160 QVNNTCIDSQIYVDT
-175 GTLTTLNE
+175 GKLTTLNE
-183 TNYNSADMSTEQDVE
+183 TNFNSADMTTEQEVE
-198 MYQIHRIR
+198 RYEVHRIR
-206 LAYENLDAG
+206 LAYEDLDDG

-229 GDTIYQSLGN
+229 GKTVYASLGN
-239 VTTISLEGD
+239 VTTMSATGD
-248 VDPYRVVSDSDYEDA
+248 TDPYRVVA
-263 DGNALYDANAII
+263 DPTYDAYDPDAII

-283 LFGPEALKDVQALDP
+283 LLGETAHTALQALDP

-310 WADNDLRPEHYFAC
+310 WKDNDLRPEHYFAC

-333 EYLTKVGTTAK
+333 EYMTKVGTSAK

-356 LQVNTTADEVYLHGV
+356 LQVNTTADEVYLHGI
-371 GRAVDEALDLLD
+371 GRAVDEMLVMLDEL
-383 QMDKIDATVAKL
+383 DKIDATVEKL
-395 ESMVDNDAYDQDV
+395 EGLVGNENYNQEEV
-408 VAAKLAAAKK
+408 EAKLAAAEK
-418 AQTYMEDTL
+418 AQTYMKDMI
-427 QKTFESGITEM
+427 QRNFENGITEM

-450 TVGNRS
+450 TIGNRS
-456 LRLTLI
+456 LRLELI

>member
-77 TESAIQS
+77 TESAVQS

-89 SGMITEFQR
+89 TSMITEFQR

-106 SDRAVILE
+106 SDRAIILE
-114 SLKQLRDEVYATGD
+114 SLEQLRDEVYATGD

-138 GYRTDTKLSFTEDT
+138 GYRTDTKLSFTADT
-152 TQEYVINE
+152 TKEYVINE
-160 QITSQAIDTQTYVDM
+160 QINNTVIDTQTYVDM
-175 GTLTTLNE
+175 GKLTTLNE
-183 TNYNSADMSTEQDVE
+183 TNFDSADMTTEQDVDTYE
-198 MYQIHRIR
+198 IHRIR

-229 GDTIYQSLGN
+229 GKTLYSSLGT
-239 VTTISLEGD
+239 VTTMSATGD
-248 VDPYRVVSDSDYEDA
+248 TDPYKAISEP
-263 DGNALYDANAII
+263 GNENAIF

-283 LFGPEALKDVQALDP
+283 LLGSEAYKGLQSLDP
-298 AQEIKI
+298 AKEIKI
-304 TYQKSE
+304 TYQKSK

-324 SSNGIDYNA
+324 SSEGIDYNA
-333 EYLTKVGTTAK
+333 EYLTRVGNTQK

-356 LQVNTTADEVYLHGV
+356 LQVNTTADEVYLHGI

-383 QMDKIDATVAKL
+383 RLDKIDAVVAKL
-395 ESMVDNDAYDQDV
+395 EGMVGNEAYDQATV
-408 VAAKLAAAKK
+408 EAKLAAAKK
-418 AQTYMEDTL
+418 AQTYMEDTV
-427 QKTFESGITEM
+427 QKNFESGITEM

-450 TVGNRS
+450 TIGNRS

>member
-69 DAEQWLEL
+69 DAEQWIEL
-77 TESAIQS
+77 TESAVQS

-89 SGMITEFQR
+89 TGMINEFQR
-98 GSKSNLQT
+98 GSKSNLQP

-114 SLKQLRDEVYATGD
+114 SLKQFRDEVYATGD

-138 GYRTDTKLSFTEDT
+138 GYRTDTKLSFTEET
-152 TQEYVINE
+152 TKEYVINE
-160 QITSQAIDTQTYVDM
+160 QITNTEIDTQTYVDM
-175 GTLTTLNE
+175 GKLETLNE
-183 TNYNSADMSTEQDVE
+183 TNFNSADMTTEQQVDTYE
-198 MYQIHRIR
+198 IHRIR
-206 LAYENLDAG
+206 LAYENVDAG
-215 MVPTISQAIGYDEN
+215 MVPTISQAIGSDEN
-229 GDTIYQSLGN
+229 GKTIYQSLGN
-239 VTTISLEGD
+239 VTVMSANGATN
-248 VDPYRVVSDSDYEDA
+248 PYTEITKQPDA
-263 DGNALYDANAII
+263 IYFI
-275 FVPETGEL
+275 PETGEL
-283 LFGPEALKDVQALDP
+283 LLGDNAYKNLQALDP
-298 AQEIKI
+298 AQEIKV
-304 TYQKSE
+304 TYQKSKWE
-310 WADNDLRPEHYFAC
+310 DNDLRPEHYFAC
-324 SSNGIDYNA
+324 SSEGIDYNA
-333 EYLTKVGTTAK
+333 EYLTKVGKTKK

-356 LQVNTTADEVYLHGV
+356 LQVNTTADEVYLHGI

-383 QMDKIDATVAKL
+383 RLEKIDAVVTKL
-395 ESMVDNDAYDQDV
+395 EGMVGNEAYDQATV
-408 VAAKLAAAKK
+408 EAKLNAAKK
-418 AQTYMEDTL
+418 AQTYMEDTV

-443 TVNMAYT
+443 KVNMAYT
-450 TVGNRS
+450 TIGNRS

>member
-77 TESAIQS
+77 TESAVQS
-84 TVDVV
+84 TVDVIT
-89 SGMITEFQR
+89 GMITEFQR

-106 SDRAVILE
+106 SDRAIILE
-114 SLKQLRDEVYATGD
+114 SLEQLRDEVYATGD

-138 GYRTDTKLSFTEDT
+138 GYRTDTKLSFTSET
-152 TQEYVINE
+152 TKEYVINE
-160 QITSQAIDTQTYVDM
+160 QITNGDLDTQTYVDM
-175 GTLTTLNE
+175 GKLTTLNE
-183 TNYNSADMSTEQDVE
+183 SNFSSTDMTSEQEVDRYE
-198 MYQIHRIR
+198 IHRIR
-206 LAYENLDAG
+206 LAYENLDDG
-215 MVPTISQAIGYDEN
+215 MVPTINQAIGFDEN
-229 GDTIYQSLGN
+229 GKTLYSSLGT
-239 VTTISLEGD
+239 VTTMSANGTT
-248 VDPYRVVSDSDYEDA
+248 DPYKAISEA
-263 DGNALYDANAII
+263 GNEEAIF

-283 LFGPEALKDVQALDP
+283 LLGSKIYSDIQKLDP

-304 TYQKSE
+304 TYQKSK

-324 SSNGIDYNA
+324 SSEGVDYNA
-333 EYLTKVGTTAK
+333 EYLTRVGKTQK

-356 LQVNTTADEVYLHGV
+356 LQVNTTADEVYLHGI

-383 QMDKIDATVAKL
+383 RLDKIDAVVAKL
-395 ESMVDNDAYDQDV
+395 EGMVGNENYDQEQV
-408 VAAKLAAAKK
+408 EAKLAAAKK
-418 AQTYMEDTL
+418 AQTYMEDTV
-427 QKTFESGITEM
+427 QRTFESGITEM

-443 TVNMAYT
+443 KVNMAYT
-450 TVGNRS
+450 TIGNRS

-492 SSAELTYDAALA
+492 SSAELTYNASLA